1 MWQFSSHLHLAVQGA
16 EVPLSKIMQ
25 NVAFGYTRWINR
37 RQRRICHRFQGRYQ
51 AIVVDADSYLLDL
64 VRYIHLNPVRAALV
78 TDPLDYAWSGHRAFL
93 GQEVLP
99 WLTTEWVLSMFAH
112 QADLARNRYQD
123 YVIDGV
129 GGRPSP
135 GAVPECYRRSAGGWP
150 NRVD

>member
-150 NRVD
+150 DRAA